1 MTTTKEVYTDLLMQC
16 TRDVFQAGHMS
27 TDYEVSWEGYK
38 ERVKLA
44 VQILNPSVP
53 AVLVEMAVDAIAK
66 EERQGADDD
75 DRLPFEP

>member
-1 MTTTKEVYTDLLMQC
+1 
-16 TRDVFQAGHMS
+16 MS

-66 EERQGADDD
+66 EERQDDD
-75 DRLPFEP
+75 EDRLPFEP